1 MYNKFF
7 TPPLQAV
14 DGGDFY
20 QLLANHTFFKFI
32 EDNCLQEEKERAKS
46 TKNSTKIERKIMK
59 YFAKKT
65 YKVFVRLTIW
75 VLVMMCLRFSVDTLL
90 PRITLEPG
98 GGG

>member
-32 EDNCLQEEKERAKS
+32 EDNCLQDKKECAKS
-46 TKNSTKIERKIMK
+46 ANNLTKMGIKVKK
-59 YFAKKT
+59 YFANK
-65 YKVFVRLTIW
+65 
-75 VLVMMCLRFSVDTLL
+75 
-90 PRITLEPG
+90 G
-98 GGG
+98 